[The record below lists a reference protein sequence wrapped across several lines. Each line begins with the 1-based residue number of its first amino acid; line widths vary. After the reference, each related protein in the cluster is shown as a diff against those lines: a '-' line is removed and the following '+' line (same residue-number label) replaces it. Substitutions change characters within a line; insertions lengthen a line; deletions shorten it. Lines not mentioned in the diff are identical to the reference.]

1 MSSSA
6 LSIRT
11 GRPADFAG
19 LLAIDPIAREQAG
32 RRGFLVER
40 LAQEQ
45 CRVAEELFTSCNR
58 SNLPMRR
65 LLEREGFQPSGVID
79 NLDEGDPELV
89 FVRFLAPSR

>member
-1 MSSSA
+1 VAPDCRRRGIASA
-6 LSIRT
+6 LLRQ
-11 GRPADFAG
+11 
-19 LLAIDPIAREQAG
+19 ARDDC
-32 RRGFLVER
+32 RGDR
-40 LAQEQ
+40 
-45 CRVAEELFTSCNR
+45 LFTSCNR